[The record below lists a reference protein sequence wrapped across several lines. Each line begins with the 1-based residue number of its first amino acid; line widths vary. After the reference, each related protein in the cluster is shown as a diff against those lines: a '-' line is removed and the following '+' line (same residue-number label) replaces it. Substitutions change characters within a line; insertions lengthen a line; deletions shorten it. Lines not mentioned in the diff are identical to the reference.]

1 MSAEEPRRR
10 KLTITHPARDDLR
23 DIHAYTVER
32 HGTRGSEAYD
42 GLLKQAIRDVWE
54 DPHRPGSRDRPEIG
68 DGIRSYHTR
77 LSRNRAGGEIR
88 APRHFVL
95 YFTSHRGRSC
105 RQPRPARLPRPRSP
119 RPRRPPRPG
128 SLKSKLIGTWR
139 KGMPPAEPRRLRRFR
154 DDTGLRDAS
163 QKMGIIYGS
172 TQITLDRRRH
182 TPFNGA

>member
-32 HGTRGSEAYD
+32 HGTRGAEVYD

-95 YFTSHRGRSC
+95 YFLPTEDEVVVSRVLHDSRDLARHVPDDHLDQATSNRSSSARGE
-105 RQPRPARLPRPRSP
+105 
-119 RPRRPPRPG
+119 
-128 SLKSKLIGTWR
+128 
-139 KGMPPAEPRRLRRFR
+139 KG
-154 DDTGLRDAS
+154 
-163 QKMGIIYGS
+163 
-172 TQITLDRRRH
+172 RRR
-182 TPFNGA
+182 